1 MLDVLKI
8 MTAGESHGE
17 KLIGIL
23 EGVPSNLKIDCE
35 RLKSYL
41 VRRNKF
47 KGRSKRQK
55 LERDDFKI
63 ISGVEQNI
71 TTGSPIACEIPNY
84 SKTKPQKPVYVP
96 RPGHADFSGFL
107 KYGFNDIRPVMER
120 ASARETA
127 MRTLL
132 AGIASELPVSLG
144 IKFFGFTQRIGNM
157 EDEEIEIFEYDEKI
171 KKIRDSSDFYFINK
185 EKDKK
190 AQEIL
195 KIAYEKKESMGGC
208 VCVYAFNVP
217 PGLGSYVHFEKRI
230 DLKIAGIMLSIPSVK
245 GIEIGSAIKISKK
258 YGRESID
265 EIFVEDGKIKRR
277 TNYQGGIEGG
287 MTNGNPVK
295 IRLYIKPVPTQIKP
309 VNSVNLKEKKQE
321 KTKYVRSDVCIV
333 PAVSV
338 IAEVFLGLILCDAI
352 LQKFGSDNF
361 YEIKENYERYIKRI
375 KWG

>member
-1 MLDVLKI
+1 MLEVLKLI
-8 MTAGESHGE
+8 TAGESHGE
-17 KLIGIL
+17 KLTGIL
-23 EGVPSNLKIDCE
+23 EGMPANLKISYE
-35 RLKSYL
+35 RLKDYL
-41 VRRNKF
+41 KRRSKF

-55 LERDDFKI
+55 LEEDEFKI
-63 ISGVEQNI
+63 TSGVENGI
-71 TTGSPIACEIPNY
+71 TTGAPIACEIENK
-84 SKTKPQKPVYVP
+84 SKTKPIKPVYVP

-132 AGIASELPVSLG
+132 GGIASELPISLG
-144 IKFFGFTQRIGNM
+144 VKLFGFTQRIGDM
-157 EDEEIEIFEYDEKI
+157 EDEEKEILEYDEEFE
-171 KKIRDSSDFYFINK
+171 KIRNSSDFYFIDK
-185 EKDKK
+185 EKDKE

-195 KIAYEKKESMGGC
+195 KRAYEKKETLGGA

-230 DLKIAGIMLSIPSVK
+230 DLKIAGVMLSIPSVK
-245 GIEIGSAIKISKK
+245 GIEIGSAIEISKK
-258 YGRESID
+258 YGKETVD
-265 EIFVEDGKIKRR
+265 EIFIEGNKIKRK

-287 MTNGNPVK
+287 MTDGNPIKVK
-295 IRLYIKPVPTQIKP
+295 LYIKPIPTQLKP
-309 VNSVNLKEKKQE
+309 VNSVNLKEKKEE
-321 KTKYVRSDVCIV
+321 KTKYLRSDVCVV

-361 YEIKENYERYIKRI
+361 YEIREGYKNYLQKIR
-375 KWG
+375 WV